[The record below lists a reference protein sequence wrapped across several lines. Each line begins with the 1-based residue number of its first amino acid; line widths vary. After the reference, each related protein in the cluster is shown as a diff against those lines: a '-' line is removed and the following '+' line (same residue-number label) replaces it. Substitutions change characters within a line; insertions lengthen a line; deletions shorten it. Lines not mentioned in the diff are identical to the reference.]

1 MKQYYLKKTLSILKQ
16 YEPDLS
22 DVELEECRYGLEGFY
37 LTITKSLVIIP
48 IAFILG
54 IGKEL
59 LIMLIFFNCLRKYAC
74 GLHATKSWICL
85 VSSSM
90 TFLALPFLA
99 KSIVIPLI
107 IKIILGIIATVLFF
121 LYAPADT
128 IKAPII
134 YEEKRK
140 KQKGIATIL
149 CILFAI
155 SSMIIINNTISNLI
169 LFSIYTEII
178 MILPLTYHLF
188 HLSYNNYKN
197 YVIENNI

>member
-1 MKQYYLKKTLSILKQ
+1 MIQW
-16 YEPDLS
+16 
-22 DVELEECRYGLEGFY
+22 V
-37 LTITKSLVIIP
+37 
-48 IAFILG
+48 
-54 IGKEL
+54 
-59 LIMLIFFNCLRKYAC
+59 IFFNCLGKYAC